1 MIPQCKLIGLL
12 IMCLTLELPRHTH
25 GQFWKN
31 SLSQQQNWEREMI
44 ASRVSG
50 ICYKT
55 QVVETLN
62 PDLRQ
67 RQISYCCDGY
77 RNRGSSKI
85 LKCEPIC
92 QEDCS
97 NGVCLAPGNCE
108 CAPGFYRELARCRS
122 YAE

>member
-1 MIPQCKLIGLL
+1 MVAPYTLIGLL
-12 IMCLTLELPRHTH
+12 IGCLALELPWQTH

-31 SLSQQQNWEREMI
+31 SQNQHQSWEREMI
-44 ASRVSG
+44 ALRDSG

-62 PDLRQ
+62 PELRQ

-77 RNRGSSKI
+77 RNRGTSKI

-92 QEDCS
+92 EEDCS
-97 NGVCLAPGNCE
+97 NGVCIAPGNCE
-108 CAPGFYRELARCRS
+108 CAPGFYRELARCRI
-122 YAE
+122 YGD